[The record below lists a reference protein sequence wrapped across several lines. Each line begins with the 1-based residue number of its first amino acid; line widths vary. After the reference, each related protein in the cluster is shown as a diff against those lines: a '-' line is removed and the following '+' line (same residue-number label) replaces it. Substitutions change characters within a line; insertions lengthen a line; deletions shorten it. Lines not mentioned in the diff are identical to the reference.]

1 MIRVTRL
8 VIVFLAALL
17 LLGLPHLSALG
28 QSQPTLVLAPNAVA
42 PGGETILSGYGFP
55 DPGPLPNLVA
65 NSATNEYDLGPISVD
80 GSGQIHATIVLPP
93 DMVPD
98 TYEVMTFFGPD
109 VTPVTTTL
117 TVLPALTLRVNPTL
131 GKPGAVITFTINNA
145 VTGQLRL
152 DYAGAPVFGPSAIG
166 SGIITGTFVVPG
178 DRPNPIG
185 SVATLTATHFVA
197 GRVFGRA
204 FTTFQSQ
211 APTSP
216 PTYIFSNVSIVAP
229 KTTAGDPF
237 TVTGQIV
244 PPPIGPLTQYKLKA
258 LWHTTSAKTLCL
270 NTSASLQSN
279 GNFQLIGT
287 LPSLFYGDP
296 ASASTGDQLK
306 LSLYDAAGAQLVGSI
321 FGMPIGSPPAVRI
334 RVVNQQGQPIQNAM
348 VSMVGIG
355 LPTGKDTTASDSTQS
370 GMPIGNLMLNAPN
383 QVATFIDPV
392 LPPGQNPFAC
402 PPTDAYGPTDV
413 NGYFQPQLD
422 WDMIRGWLGSKIPI
436 QNGYKTGYMPVP
448 ITATFTI
455 YVNALWQGYGSL
467 DGQLHPQVY
476 TRTIVYNN
484 NTNRFYN
491 LGGITPIST
500 DPVTVTLPSLPP
512 GATPDV
518 PLAPTIDAPQKG
530 TLNWLGSVY
539 PVYGPLYSFS
549 DLAGN
554 PTVTYQETTLRIGL
568 LHDPAK
574 YGVLGDVRLFL
585 DNVDQGLFS
594 TGSNPDCVG
603 STYYFFDVL
612 NAHQLTPGWHFLR
625 IEAHPTGVITPTV
638 RTLILEY
645 VKLPSSAKWFYDSS
659 YKNRHVTWHTKFV
672 DLSGLQLPAGQP
684 GSSSV
689 LTATVPRVGY
699 LENRAGANNFVSQ
712 RLDAAGSS
720 NVHYTGGVQSKALNT
735 SAPEQPTNQQVVGSN
750 PIKFGGP
757 NPISILDTGWMP
769 LFRDYWGVWPIA
781 SATIGADMAFKA
793 TLIYNG
799 TITLNPSHST
809 LFVSPNATVNVKA
822 WFDLSA
828 LFGVVKAGASAIP
841 SIGVSM
847 PVTFENGAK
856 KDDDV
861 CFNYKLDI
869 EWYGKV
875 GVCPLCKKRSG
886 TKNIFNDYTPKTPL
900 CAQAQPKMSA
910 PTVDTPPPD
919 TSPALAVDGFGH
931 TLAVWSDD
939 NNDLRFNTYNGVS
952 WSTPQ
957 YLIANQRSLAPK
969 IAFFAPNQAV
979 TVWSQNSLTL
989 AQQQTA
995 SFTDTVRAQHL
1006 AYATWNGVT
1015 WSAPLTL
1022 TLPSTGEGGVVLAS
1036 CLSTTSG
1043 CPASGAVTAVWI
1055 KDVVGELAQR
1065 QFRLFYAVYQDGSWS
1080 AAQPI
1085 DAASTATDSEPTI
1098 VYQGSTPVVV
1108 WMRDADR
1115 DVATIAD
1122 RRLAYLPLNGSP
1134 IVIPN
1139 DLPTG
1144 IVEPSA
1150 AIDPAGNLKIAFTR
1164 VEDAN
1169 AFTGNQRPLYSAA
1182 QFCSP
1187 GCAWSVQKLQDN
1199 HGRALRAEAPLLTI
1213 DHNGKSVITFRGLGF
1228 GSLPN
1233 GTYQSF
1239 PEDAIGMVTLTGE
1252 LAQVEVDFA
1261 SAVHSP
1267 HYLTNDG
1274 AVNWHPAVMFDPAL
1288 NQINTIVI
1296 KGTAPALP
1304 LQVKAQ
1310 HGASVR
1316 RPAAITQ
1323 IDDEVVFNAVPQQP
1337 DFVVVAVTPSK
1348 RYPELI
1354 DPISITV
1361 ELRNDGATW
1370 QAGRTDHL
1378 DLVALWDG
1386 EAGVGTLAGSTRLT
1400 ELFSGQIVTV
1410 TLILTPPVN
1419 LDVTHTLHVIIN
1431 PQQTI
1436 AEATATNNQ
1445 QTTLIGGLPV
1455 PTDLSALAQTG
1466 NSLVYLNWTPST
1478 DRRVVGYR
1486 IYRAQDGGAAASIG
1500 STFVA
1505 GYVDLGAS
1513 LDHVYGY
1520 RVSSYNVDGVES
1532 ELSAPLIVTAN
1543 SQRVYL
1549 PLVRKN

>member
-8 VIVFLAALL
+8 VVVFLVALL
-17 LLGLPHLSALG
+17 LPGLPHFSARA
-28 QSQPTLVLAPNAVA
+28 QSQPTLYLAPNAVA
-42 PGGETILSGYGFP
+42 PGGETIISGYGFP

-65 NSATNEYDLGPISVD
+65 SSETNEYDLGPISVD
-80 GSGQIHATIVLPP
+80 GSGQIHAALVLPA
-93 DMVPD
+93 DMAPD
-98 TYEVMTFFGPD
+98 TYEVMTFYGPD

-117 TVLPALTLRVNPTL
+117 TILPALTLNVNPAL
-131 GKPGAVITFTINNA
+131 GKPGAVITFTIDHA
-145 VTGQLRL
+145 MTGQLRL
-152 DYAGAPVFGPSAIG
+152 DYEGASVFGPSAIG
-166 SGIITGTFVVPG
+166 GGIITGTFVVPA
-178 DRPNPIG
+178 DRPSPIG
-185 SVATLTATHFVA
+185 SVAALTATNFVA

-211 APTSP
+211 APTPP
-216 PTYIFSNVSIVAP
+216 PTYSFSNVSIIAP
-229 KTTAGDPF
+229 KTSAGDPF

-258 LWHTTSAKTLCL
+258 LWQTTSAKTLLL
-270 NTSASLQSN
+270 NTSTTLQSN
-279 GNFQLIGT
+279 GNFQLIGK
-287 LPSLFYGDP
+287 LPSLFYGNP
-296 ASASTGDQLK
+296 APASTGDA
-306 LSLYDAAGAQLVGSI
+306 LSLGLYNNNEVQLGGSI
-321 FGMPIGSPPAVRI
+321 FGMTIGSPPAFRI
-334 RVVNQQGQPIQNAM
+334 RVVNPQGQPVQGAM

-355 LPTGKDTTASDSTQS
+355 LPTGKDTTTGDSTQS
-370 GMPIGNLMLNAPN
+370 GVPIGYLSLNAPN
-383 QVATFIDPV
+383 QVATFTDPIM
-392 LPPGQNPFAC
+392 PPGQNPFAC

-413 NGYFQPQLD
+413 NGYFQPALD
-422 WDMIRGWLGSKIPI
+422 WDMIRGWLGSKVKM
-436 QNGYKTGYMPVP
+436 QVGYKEVYQTIPP
-448 ITATFTI
+448 TATFTI
-455 YVNALWQGYGSL
+455 YVNALWQGYGTL
-467 DGQLHPQVY
+467 DSQLHPQVY

-484 NTNRFYN
+484 NTNHFYN
-491 LGGITPIST
+491 LGGGSPIPT
-500 DPVTVTLPSLPP
+500 DPITVTLPSLPP
-512 GATPDV
+512 GTTPDV
-518 PLAPTIDAPQKG
+518 PLAPTLDAPQKG
-530 TLNWLGSVY
+530 TFNWLGSVY

-554 PTVTYQETTLRIGL
+554 PAVTFQETTLRIGL
-568 LHDPAK
+568 QHDPVK
-574 YGVLGDVRLFL
+574 YGLLNEVRLFL
-585 DNVDQGLFS
+585 DNVDRGAFT

-603 STYYFFDVL
+603 STYYFFDVF
-612 NAHQLTPGWHFLR
+612 NVHNLTPGWHFLR
-625 IEAHPTGVITPTV
+625 IEAHPAGVITPTL

-645 VKLPSSAKWFYDSS
+645 VKLPSAAKWFYDSS
-659 YKNRHVTWHTKFV
+659 YKSRHVTWHTKFV

-720 NVHYTGGVQSKALNT
+720 KFNYSGGVQSKALNT
-735 SAPEQPTNQQVVGSN
+735 SAPDKKTDQQVVGSN
-750 PIKFGGP
+750 PIKFGS
-757 NPISILDTGWMP
+757 NTPISILDTGWVP
-769 LFRDYWGVWPIA
+769 LFRDHWGLWPIA

-799 TITLNPSHST
+799 TIALSPPHST
-809 LFVSPNATVNVKA
+809 LFVSPKATVDVKA

-828 LFGVVKAGASAIP
+828 LFGIVKAGASAIP

-847 PVTFENGAK
+847 PVTFENGVK

-861 CFNYKLDI
+861 CFNYRLDI

-875 GVCPLCKKRSG
+875 GVCPLCKKKSG

-900 CAQAQPKMSA
+900 CAQAQPTTA
-910 PTVDTPPPD
+910 ALTADAPPPD

-939 NNDLRFNTYNGVS
+939 NNDLRFNTYNGVN
-952 WSTPQ
+952 WTTPQ
-957 YLIANQRSLAPK
+957 YLIANQRSIAPR
-969 IAFFAPNQAV
+969 IAFFAPNQALA
-979 TVWSQNSLTL
+979 VWSQNSLTL

-1043 CPASGAVTAVWI
+1043 CPATGAVTAVWI
-1055 KDVVGELAQR
+1055 KDVAGALEQR
-1065 QFRLFYAVYQDGSWS
+1065 QFRLFHATYQNGSWG

-1098 VYQGSTPVVV
+1098 VYQGGVPLIV
-1108 WMRDADR
+1108 WVRDTDR

-1122 RRLAYLPLNGSP
+1122 RRLAYRLLNGGP
-1134 IVIPN
+1134 IVIPD

-1150 AIDPAGNLKIAFTR
+1150 AIDPSDNLKIAFTR

-1182 QFCSP
+1182 QFCTP

-1199 HGRALRAEAPLLTI
+1199 HDRALRAESPLLTI
-1213 DHNGKSVITFRGLGF
+1213 DHNGKSTITFRGLGF
-1228 GSLPN
+1228 GPLPN

-1261 SAVHSP
+1261 SIVHSP

-1274 AVNWHPAVMFDPAL
+1274 AVNWHPAVVFDPAL

-1304 LQVKAQ
+1304 LQLKTE
-1310 HGASVR
+1310 HSASVR
-1316 RPAAITQ
+1316 RPVAITQ
-1323 IDDEVVFNAVPQQP
+1323 IADEVVFNAVPQQP
-1337 DFVVVAVTPSK
+1337 DFVVAEVTPSK
-1348 RYPELI
+1348 RYPELV
-1354 DPISITV
+1354 DTISITV
-1361 ELRNDGATW
+1361 QLRNDGATW

-1378 DLVALWDG
+1378 DLLAVWDG
-1386 EAGVGTLAGSTRLT
+1386 EAGVGTLAGSTQLT
-1400 ELFSGQIVTV
+1400 ELFSGQIMTT

-1419 LDVTHTLHVIIN
+1419 LDVTHTLYVVIN

-1436 AEATATNNQ
+1436 TEATAANNQ
-1445 QTTLIGGLPV
+1445 LTTLIGGLPV

-1466 NSLVYLNWTPST
+1466 NSLVYLNWTPET

-1505 GYVDLGAS
+1505 GYLDLGAS
-1513 LDHVYGY
+1513 LDHIYEY
-1520 RVSSYNVDGVES
+1520 RVTSYSVDGVES
-1532 ELSAPLIVTAN
+1532 DLSAPLIVTAN
-1543 SQRVYL
+1543 SQRIYL

>member
-8 VIVFLAALL
+8 FVVFLVAL
-17 LLGLPHLSALG
+17 LLGLPHFSARA
-28 QSQPTLVLAPNAVA
+28 QSQPTLILAPNAVA

-55 DPGPLPNLVA
+55 DPGLLPNLIA
-65 NSATNEYDLGPISVD
+65 ESETNTYDLGSISVD
-80 GSGQIHATIVLPP
+80 GSGQLHAPIVLPA
-93 DMVPD
+93 DMVPGP
-98 TYEVMTFFGPD
+98 YEVMTFFGPD

-117 TVLPALTLRVNPTL
+117 TVLPAPTIDLNPPT
-131 GKPGAVITFTINNA
+131 GAPGTSVIFTIDQLI
-145 VTGQLRL
+145 TGQLRI

-166 SGIITGTFVVPG
+166 SGTITGTFIVPG

-185 SVATLTATHFVA
+185 SVAALTATNFVA
-197 GRVFGRA
+197 GRIFGRA
-204 FTTFQSQ
+204 FTTFQSEP
-211 APTSP
+211 PTAP
-216 PTYIFSNVSIVAP
+216 PTYSFSNVIINAP

-237 TVTGQIV
+237 TVTGQII

-258 LWHTTSAKTLCL
+258 LWQTTSAKTLLL
-270 NTSASLQSN
+270 NTSTTLQSN
-279 GNFQLIGT
+279 GSFQMIGN

-296 ASASTGDQLK
+296 ASASTGDS
-306 LSLYDAAGAQLVGSI
+306 LSLGLFNNNEVQLGGSI
-321 FGMPIGSPPAVRI
+321 FGMSIGAPPAFRI
-334 RVVNQQGQPIQNAM
+334 RVVNQQGQPVQGAL

-355 LPTGKDTTASDSTQS
+355 LPTGKDTTASDSASS
-370 GMPIGNLMLNAPN
+370 GVPIGYLSLNAPN
-383 QVATFIDPV
+383 QVATFTDP
-392 LPPGQNPFAC
+392 LMPPGQNPFAC
-402 PPTDAYGPTDV
+402 PPTDAYGPTNI
-413 NGYFQPQLD
+413 NGYFQPVLN
-422 WDMIRGWLGSKIPI
+422 WDMIRGWLGSKVKMPIGNKEVYQTIPS
-436 QNGYKTGYMPVP
+436 
-448 ITATFTI
+448 TATFTI
-455 YVNALWQGYGSL
+455 YVNALWQGYGTL
-467 DGQLHPQVY
+467 DAQLHPQVF

-484 NTNRFYN
+484 NTNRFYD
-491 LGGITPIST
+491 LGGITPIPT

-512 GATPDV
+512 GTTPDV
-518 PLAPTIDAPQKG
+518 PIAPTIDAPLKG

-539 PVYGPLYSFS
+539 PVHGPLYSFS
-549 DLAGN
+549 DLIGN
-554 PTVTYQETTLRIGL
+554 PAVTFQGTTLRIGL
-568 LHDPAK
+568 KHDPVK
-574 YGVLGDVRLFL
+574 YGVLNEVRLFL
-585 DNVDQGLFS
+585 DNVDQGAFS
-594 TGSNPDCVG
+594 TGSTPDCVG

-612 NAHQLTPGWHFLR
+612 NAHQLTPGLHFLR
-625 IEAHPTGVITPTV
+625 IEAHPIGVAAPTV

-645 VKLPSSAKWFYDSS
+645 VKLPSPAKWFYDSS
-659 YKNRHVTWHTKFV
+659 YKNRHVTWYAQFV
-672 DLSGLQLPAGQP
+672 DLSGLQLPSGQP

-720 NVHYTGGVQSKALNT
+720 KVNYTGGVQSKALNT
-735 SAPEQPTNQQVVGSN
+735 AAPDQPTNQQVVGSN
-750 PIKFGGP
+750 PIKFGSST
-757 NPISILDTGWMP
+757 PISILDTGWVP

-781 SATIGADMAFKA
+781 SATIGADMAFHA

-809 LFVSPNATVNVKA
+809 LFVSPKATVDVKA

-841 SIGVSM
+841 SISVSM

-875 GVCPLCKKRSG
+875 GVCPLCKKKSG

-900 CAQAQPKMSA
+900 CAQAQPKTA
-910 PTVDTPPPD
+910 ALTVDTPPPD

-939 NNDLRFNTYNGVS
+939 NNDLRFNTYNGIN

-969 IAFFAPNQAV
+969 VAFFAPNQAV
-979 TVWSQNSLTL
+979 AVWSQNSLTL

-995 SFTDTVRAQHL
+995 SFTDTMRAQHL
-1006 AYATWNGVT
+1006 AYATWNGAT

-1022 TLPSTGEGGVVLAS
+1022 TLPTTGEGGAVLAS
-1036 CLSTTSG
+1036 CPSTTSG
-1043 CPASGAVTAVWI
+1043 CPATGAVTAVWI
-1055 KDVVGELAQR
+1055 KDAAGELAQR
-1065 QFRLFYAVYQDGSWS
+1065 QFRLFYAVYQNGSWS

-1098 VYQGSTPVVV
+1098 VYQGSVPLVV
-1108 WMRDADR
+1108 WVRDTDR

-1122 RRLAYLPLNGSP
+1122 RRLAYRLLNGSP

-1139 DLPTG
+1139 DLPIG

-1150 AIDPAGNLKIAFTR
+1150 AIDPSGNLKIAFTR

-1182 QFCSP
+1182 QFCTP

-1199 HGRALRAEAPLLTI
+1199 HGRALRAESPLLTI
-1213 DHNGKSVITFRGLGF
+1213 DPNGKSVITFRGLGF

-1239 PEDAIGMVTLTGE
+1239 PEDAIGMLTLTGE
-1252 LAQVEVDFA
+1252 LAQVEVDFTTT
-1261 SAVHSP
+1261 VHSP
-1267 HYLTNDG
+1267 FYLTNDG
-1274 AVNWHPAVMFDPAL
+1274 AVNWHLAVVFDPAL
-1288 NQINTIVI
+1288 NQLNTIVI
-1296 KGTAPALP
+1296 KGAAPLLP
-1304 LQVKAQ
+1304 VQLKTQ
-1310 HGASVR
+1310 HSASVR

-1323 IDDEVVFNAVPQQP
+1323 ITDELVFNAVPQQP
-1337 DFVVVAVTPSK
+1337 DFVVAAVTPSK
-1348 RYPELI
+1348 RYPELV
-1354 DPISITV
+1354 DPISIIV
-1361 ELRNDGATW
+1361 QLRNDGATW

-1378 DLVALWDG
+1378 DLLAVWDG
-1386 EAGVGTLAGSTRLT
+1386 EAGIGTLAGSTQLT
-1400 ELFSGQIVTV
+1400 ELLSGQIVTM

-1419 LDVTHTLHVIIN
+1419 LDVTHTLYVIIN
-1431 PQQTI
+1431 PQQTVT
-1436 AEATATNNQ
+1436 EATAANNQ

-1455 PTDLSALAQTG
+1455 PMDLSALAQTG

-1486 IYRAQDGGAAASIG
+1486 VYRGQDGGAAASIG
-1500 STFVA
+1500 STFVG

-1513 LDHVYGY
+1513 LDHVYDY
-1520 RVSSYNVDGVES
+1520 RVTSYSVDGVES
-1532 ELSAPLIVTAN
+1532 DLSASLIVTAN

>member
-8 VIVFLAALL
+8 FVVLLVALL
-17 LLGLPHLSALG
+17 LLWSPQLSARG
-28 QSQPTLVLAPNAVA
+28 QSQPTLYLVPHAVA

-65 NSATNEYDLGPISVD
+65 SSETNEYDLGPISVD
-80 GSGQIHATIVLPP
+80 GSGQIHAALVLPA

-117 TVLPALTLRVNPTL
+117 TVLPALTLNVNPAL
-131 GKPGAVITFTINNA
+131 GQPGTVITFTINNA
-145 VTGQLRL
+145 VPGQLRL
-152 DYAGAPVFGPSAIG
+152 DYAGVSVFGPSAIG

-185 SVATLTATHFVA
+185 SVAALTATNLVA

-211 APTSP
+211 TPTPPPVYSFNNVLINAPQ
-216 PTYIFSNVSIVAP
+216 
-229 KTTAGDPF
+229 TTAGDPF

-244 PPPIGPLTQYKLKA
+244 PLPIGSLTQYKLKA
-258 LWHTTSAKTLCL
+258 LWQTTSAKTLLL
-270 NTSASLQSN
+270 NTSASLQST
-279 GNFQLIGT
+279 GNFQLIGK

-296 ASASTGDQLK
+296 ASASTGDV
-306 LSLYDAAGAQLVGSI
+306 LSLGLYNANDVQLVGSV
-321 FGMPIGSPPAVRI
+321 FGLGIGSPPAFRI
-334 RVVNQQGQPIQNAM
+334 RVVNQQGQPIPNAM

-355 LPTGKDTTASDSTQS
+355 LPTGQDTTTAGATADNSV
-370 GMPIGNLMLNAPN
+370 PIGYLSLNTPN
-383 QVATFIDPV
+383 QIGAFIEPV
-392 LPPGQNPFAC
+392 MPPGQNPFAC
-402 PPTDAYGPTDV
+402 PPTDAYGPTDT
-413 NGYFQPQLD
+413 NGYFQPKLD
-422 WDMIRGWLGSKIPI
+422 WDMIRGWLGSKVKLLV
-436 QNGYKTGYMPVP
+436 GYKEVYQTIPP
-448 ITATFTI
+448 TATFTI
-455 YVNALWQGYGSL
+455 YVNALWQGYGTL

-491 LGGITPIST
+491 LGGSTPIQT
-500 DPVTVTLPSLPP
+500 DPITVTLPSLPP

-518 PLAPTIDAPQKG
+518 PLAPTIDAPLKG
-530 TLNWLGSVY
+530 TFNWLGSVY

-554 PTVTYQETTLRIGL
+554 PAVTFQETTLRIGL
-568 LHDPAK
+568 QHNPVK
-574 YGVLGDVRLFL
+574 YGLLSEVRLFL
-585 DNVDQGLFS
+585 DNVDRDAFS

-612 NAHQLTPGWHFLR
+612 NAHHLTPGLHFLR
-625 IEAHPTGVITPTV
+625 IEAHPIGVAAPTV

-659 YKNRHVTWHTKFV
+659 YQSRHVTWHTKFV

-720 NVHYTGGVQSKALNT
+720 KVHYTGSVQSKALNT

-750 PIKFGGP
+750 PIKFGSP
-757 NPISILDTGWMP
+757 TPISILNTGWVP
-769 LFRDYWGVWPIA
+769 LFRDQWGLWPIA

-799 TITLNPSHST
+799 TIALSPPHST
-809 LFVSPNATVNVKA
+809 LFVSPKATVDVKA

-828 LFGVVKAGASAIP
+828 LFGVIKAGASAIP

-847 PVTFENGAK
+847 PVTFENGVK
-856 KDDDV
+856 QDDDV
-861 CFNYKLDI
+861 CFNYRLDI

-875 GVCPLCKKRSG
+875 GVCPLCKKNSG

-910 PTVDTPPPD
+910 PTADAPPPD

-931 TLAVWSDD
+931 TLAAWSDD
-939 NNDLRFNTYNGVS
+939 DNDLKFNTYNGVS

-957 YLIANQRSLAPK
+957 YLIANQRSIAPRV
-969 IAFFAPNQAV
+969 AFFAPNQALA
-979 TVWSQNSLTL
+979 VWSQNSLTL

-995 SFTDTVRAQHL
+995 SFTDTVHAQHL
-1006 AYATWNGVT
+1006 AYATWNGVA

-1043 CPASGAVTAVWI
+1043 CPATGAVTAVWI
-1055 KDVVGELAQR
+1055 KDVAGALEQR
-1065 QFRLFYAVYQDGSWS
+1065 QFRLFYATYQNGSWG

-1098 VYQGSTPVVV
+1098 VYQGGAPLVV
-1108 WMRDADR
+1108 WVRDTDR

-1122 RRLAYLPLNGSP
+1122 RRLAYRLLNGGP

-1139 DLPTG
+1139 DLPAG

-1150 AIDPAGNLKIAFTR
+1150 AIDPSGNLKIAFTR

-1182 QFCSP
+1182 QTCTP
-1187 GCAWSVQKLQDN
+1187 GCAWSVQKLQDS
-1199 HGRALRAEAPLLTI
+1199 HGRALRAESPLLTI
-1213 DHNGKSVITFRGLGF
+1213 DHNGKSTITFRGLGF
-1228 GSLPN
+1228 GPLPN

-1239 PEDAIGMVTLTGE
+1239 PEDAIGMLTLTGE

-1261 SAVHSP
+1261 SVVHSP

-1274 AVNWHPAVMFDPAL
+1274 AVNWHPAVVFDPAL

-1304 LQVKAQ
+1304 LQLKTE
-1310 HGASVR
+1310 HSASVR

-1323 IDDEVVFNAVPQQP
+1323 IADEVVFNAVPQQP
-1337 DFVVVAVTPSK
+1337 DFVAAAVTPSK
-1348 RYPELI
+1348 RYPELV
-1354 DPISITV
+1354 DTISITV
-1361 ELRNDGATW
+1361 QSAQRWRDVASGPHRSSRS
-1370 QAGRTDHL
+1370 AGR
-1378 DLVALWDG
+1378 
-1386 EAGVGTLAGSTRLT
+1386 VGR
-1400 ELFSGQIVTV
+1400 
-1410 TLILTPPVN
+1410 
-1419 LDVTHTLHVIIN
+1419 
-1431 PQQTI
+1431 
-1436 AEATATNNQ
+1436 
-1445 QTTLIGGLPV
+1445 
-1455 PTDLSALAQTG
+1455 
-1466 NSLVYLNWTPST
+1466 
-1478 DRRVVGYR
+1478 
-1486 IYRAQDGGAAASIG
+1486 
-1500 STFVA
+1500 
-1505 GYVDLGAS
+1505 
-1513 LDHVYGY
+1513 
-1520 RVSSYNVDGVES
+1520 
-1532 ELSAPLIVTAN
+1532 
-1543 SQRVYL
+1543 
-1549 PLVRKN
+1549 

>member
-8 VIVFLAALL
+8 VVVFLVALL
-17 LLGLPHLSALG
+17 LPHFSARA
-28 QSQPTLVLAPNAVA
+28 QSQPTLLLAPNALA

-65 NSATNEYDLGPISVD
+65 SSETNEYDLGSISVD
-80 GSGQIHATIVLPP
+80 GSGQIHATIVLPA
-93 DMVPD
+93 DMIPD

-117 TVLPALTLRVNPTL
+117 TVLPALTLNVNPTL
-131 GKPGAVITFTINNA
+131 GKPGAVITFTIDNA
-145 VTGQLRL
+145 VSGQLRL

-166 SGIITGTFVVPG
+166 NGTVTGTFAVPG
-178 DRPNPIG
+178 NRPNPIG
-185 SVATLTATHFVA
+185 SVAALTATNFVA

-204 FTTFQSQ
+204 YSSFQSQ
-211 APTSP
+211 TPTSP
-216 PTYIFSNVSIVAP
+216 PTYTFSNVIINAP
-229 KTTAGDPF
+229 QTTAGDPF

-258 LWHTTSAKTLCL
+258 LWQTTSAKTLLL
-270 NTSASLQSN
+270 NTSASLQGN
-279 GNFQLIGT
+279 GNFQLIGKF
-287 LPSLFYGDP
+287 PSLFYGDP
-296 ASASTGDQLK
+296 AAASTGDVLT
-306 LSLYDAAGAQLVGSI
+306 LGLYDAIDAQLGGSV
-321 FGMPIGSPPAVRI
+321 FGVSIGSPPALRI
-334 RVVNQQGQPIQNAM
+334 RVVNQQGQPIQGAM

-355 LPTGKDTTASDSTQS
+355 LPTGKDTTASDSMQS
-370 GMPIGNLMLNAPN
+370 GVPIGYLSLNTPN
-383 QVATFIDPV
+383 QIGAFIEPV
-392 LPPGQNPFAC
+392 LPPTQNPFAC
-402 PPTDAYGPTDV
+402 PPTDAYGPTDGS
-413 NGYFQPQLD
+413 GYFQPVLN
-422 WDMIRGWLGSKIPI
+422 WDMIRGWLGKKVKMSI
-436 QNGYKTGYMPVP
+436 GYKEVYQTIPP
-448 ITATFTI
+448 TATFTI
-455 YVNALWQGYGSL
+455 YVNALWQGYGTL
-467 DGQLHPQVY
+467 DSQLHPQTF

-491 LGGITPIST
+491 LGGGSPIQT
-500 DPVTVTLPSLPP
+500 DPLTVTLPSLPP
-512 GATPDV
+512 GTTPDV
-518 PLAPTIDAPQKG
+518 PLAPTLDAPQKG
-530 TLNWLGSVY
+530 TFNWLSSVY

-549 DLAGN
+549 DLIGN
-554 PTVTYQETTLRIGL
+554 PAVTYQETTLRIGL
-568 LHDPAK
+568 LHDPVK
-574 YGVLGDVRLFL
+574 YGVLNEVRLFL
-585 DNVDQGLFS
+585 DNVDRGAFT

-612 NAHQLTPGWHFLR
+612 NAHHLTPGWHFLR
-625 IEAHPTGVITPTV
+625 VEAHPTGVITPTS

-645 VKLPSSAKWFYDSS
+645 VKLPATAKWFYDSS

-672 DLSGLQLPAGQP
+672 DLSGVQLPVGQP

-699 LENRAGANNFVSQ
+699 LENRAGADNWVSQ
-712 RLDAAGSS
+712 RVDAAGSS
-720 NVHYTGGVQSKALNT
+720 KVNYTGGVQSKALNT

-769 LFRDYWGVWPIA
+769 LFRDYWGLWPIA

-799 TITLNPSHST
+799 TITFNPPHST

-856 KDDDV
+856 QDDDV
-861 CFNYKLDI
+861 CFKYRLDI

-875 GVCPLCKKRSG
+875 GVCPLCKKKSG
-886 TKNIFNDYTPKTPL
+886 TKNIFDDYTPKTAL
-900 CAQAQPKMSA
+900 CAQAQAKMSA

-939 NNDLRFNTYNGVS
+939 DNDLRFNTYNGIN
-952 WSTPQ
+952 WSTLQ
-957 YLIANQRSLAPK
+957 YLIANQRSIAPK
-969 IAFFAPNQAV
+969 VAFFAPNQAIA
-979 TVWSQNSLTL
+979 VWSQNSLTL

-1006 AYATWNGVT
+1006 AYATWNGIT

-1022 TLPSTGEGGVVLAS
+1022 TVPATGEGGVVLAS

-1043 CPASGAVTAVWI
+1043 CPATGAVTAVWI
-1055 KDVVGELAQR
+1055 KDVAGALEQR
-1065 QFRLFYAVYQDGSWS
+1065 QFRLFYATYQNGSWS

-1098 VYQGSTPVVV
+1098 VYQGGVPLLV
-1108 WMRDADR
+1108 WMRDTDR

-1122 RRLAYLPLNGSP
+1122 RRLAYRLLNGGP

-1150 AIDPAGNLKIAFTR
+1150 AIDPSGNLKIAFTR

-1182 QFCSP
+1182 QACTP

-1213 DHNGKSVITFRGLGF
+1213 DPNGKSTITFRGLGF

-1233 GTYQSF
+1233 GSYQSF
-1239 PEDAIGMVTLTGE
+1239 PEDAIGMLTLTGE

-1261 SAVHSP
+1261 TTVHSP
-1267 HYLTNDG
+1267 FYLTNDG
-1274 AVNWHPAVMFDPAL
+1274 AVNWHPAVVFDPAL
-1288 NQINTIVI
+1288 NQINTIVV

-1304 LQVKAQ
+1304 LQLTAQ
-1310 HGASVR
+1310 HSASVR
-1316 RPAAITQ
+1316 RPTAITQ
-1323 IDDEVVFNAVPQQP
+1323 IADEVVFNAVPQQP
-1337 DFVVVAVTPSK
+1337 DFVVAAVTPSQ
-1348 RYPELI
+1348 RYPELV
-1354 DPISITV
+1354 DTISITV
-1361 ELRNDGATW
+1361 QLRNDGATW

-1378 DLVALWDG
+1378 DLLALWDG
-1386 EAGVGTLAGSTRLT
+1386 AAGVGALAGSTQLT
-1400 ELFSGQIVTV
+1400 ELFSGQIVTA
-1410 TLILTPPVN
+1410 TLILTPPIN
-1419 LDVTHTLHVIIN
+1419 LDVTHTLYVVIN
-1431 PQQTI
+1431 PQQAIT
-1436 AEATATNNQ
+1436 EATAANNQ
-1445 QTTLIGGLPV
+1445 LTTLIGGLPV

-1486 IYRAQDGGAAASIG
+1486 IYRAQDGGAAVPIG

-1513 LDHVYGY
+1513 LDHMYEY
-1520 RVSSYNVDGVES
+1520 RVTSYNVDGVES
-1532 ELSAPLIVTAN
+1532 DLSSALIVTAN
-1543 SQRVYL
+1543 SQRVFL
-1549 PLVRKN
+1549 PLIRR